1 MQTID
6 LEKFMQEML
15 SSEQTH
21 EWLFPR
27 MGQLNNGT
35 AQRQT
40 LNRNISLLIFDLR
53 LFTLVNNKLRL
64 W

>member
-1 MQTID
+1 
-6 LEKFMQEML
+6 MQEML